1 MTNLSGHS
9 LSIVRG
15 DRRLFRNLRF
25 SLGQGEMLVVEGPN
39 GSGKTSL
46 LRGIAGMLE
55 FDDGEI
61 SWDGALTKDVWQHFR
76 ADLVWLSH
84 RVGFK
89 NDLNITENLTFE
101 TRLRSGSLEKLD
113 NILFR
118 LGLENIATLPL
129 AFLSA
134 GQKRRA
140 GLARLLVA
148 NGRLWLLD
156 EPLTNLDKS
165 GQELVLDLIGEHLES
180 GGLCVAASHNLLEIE
195 AKTHR
200 LVLK

>member
-15 DRRLFRNLRF
+15 DRRLFRNRGF
-25 SLGQGEMLVVEGPN
+25 SLEGGELLVIEGPN

-61 SWDGALTKDVWQHFR
+61 SWDGALTKDIWQNFR
-76 ADLVWLSH
+76 AELVWLSH

-89 NDLNITENLTFE
+89 KDLNVTENLTFE
-101 TRLRSGSLEKLD
+101 TRLRSGSLEELD

-129 AFLSA
+129 GLLSA

-165 GQELVLDLIGEHLES
+165 GQALVLDLIGEHLES
-180 GGLCVAASHNLLEIE
+180 GGLCVAASHNVLEIE